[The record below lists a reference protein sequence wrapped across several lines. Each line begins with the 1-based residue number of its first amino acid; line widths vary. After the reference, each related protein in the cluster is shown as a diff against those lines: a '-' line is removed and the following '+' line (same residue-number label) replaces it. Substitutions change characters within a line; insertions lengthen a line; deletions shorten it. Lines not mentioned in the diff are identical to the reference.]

1 MLTQEEIDE
10 IFAELEKEYG
20 KEYTDFLEIKAGEVI
35 MKEDILSILDDEYM
49 TDGQKLDAIR
59 EYLESGIE

>member
-10 IFAELEKEYG
+10 IFKQLEEEYG
-20 KEYTDFLEIKAGEVI
+20 KEYTDFLEEKAGEVI

-49 TDGQKLDAIR
+49 TDGEKLDAIR
-59 EYLESGIE
+59 EYLESV